1 MYLTNACC
9 DGSKTTCKI
18 NTYLYSISVNLMK
31 FVSLYGIESIAVGWI
46 HSVGVMLVHAG
57 GFGRLWVDHL
67 LVLSSV
73 SHYLF
78 KPSLKF

>member
-1 MYLTNACC
+1 
-9 DGSKTTCKI
+9 
-18 NTYLYSISVNLMK
+18 MK